1 MKRIG
6 TKDYGTAICISLI
19 LKSIKKGL
27 ISKNVSKQNF
37 KEFSSPQELLT
48 IISRATEGKQAVWG
62 NSSESV

>member
-6 TKDYGTAICISLI
+6 TKDYGTAISLI
-19 LKSIKKGL
+19 PKSIKKGL

-48 IISRATEGKQAVWG
+48 IISRATEDKQAV
-62 NSSESV
+62 